1 MSNTTSP
8 RLVALDL
15 DGTLLNHQG
24 QVTPR
29 TRQAIAEAVARG
41 IVVLPATGRPLSNLP
56 PVVAQLTGIR
66 YAITSNGAAVWD
78 LGTDPMS
85 AVYSRYC
92 NATEHRTTEPVS
104 SSRGPCRWSWR
115 GRPLHFI
122 WNTPAR

>member
-56 PVVAQLTGIR
+56 PVVAQLTGSLPKKTKI
-66 YAITSNGAAVWD
+66 SG
-78 LGTDPMS
+78 MS
-85 AVYSRYC
+85 AI
-92 NATEHRTTEPVS
+92 ALKVS
-104 SSRGPCRWSWR
+104 
-115 GRPLHFI
+115 
-122 WNTPAR
+122 T

>member
-41 IVVLPATGRPLSNLP
+41 IVVLCYLN
-56 PVVAQLTGIR
+56 GI
-66 YAITSNGAAVWD
+66 
-78 LGTDPMS
+78 L
-85 AVYSRYC
+85 SRYL
-92 NATEHRTTEPVS
+92 N
-104 SSRGPCRWSWR
+104 G
-115 GRPLHFI
+115 L
-122 WNTPAR
+122 

>member
-41 IVVLPATGRPLSNLP
+41 IVVCPPPGGRCP
-56 PVVAQLTGIR
+56 IFR
-66 YAITSNGAAVWD
+66 
-78 LGTDPMS
+78 
-85 AVYSRYC
+85 R
-92 NATEHRTTEPVS
+92 
-104 SSRGPCRWSWR
+104 SW
-115 GRPLHFI
+115 PS
-122 WNTPAR
+122 

>member
-1 MSNTTSP
+1 M
-8 RLVALDL
+8 
-15 DGTLLNHQG
+15 
-24 QVTPR
+24 
-29 TRQAIAEAVARG
+29 
-41 IVVLPATGRPLSNLP
+41 
-56 PVVAQLTGIR
+56 AQLTGIR

-78 LGTDPMS
+78 LGTDPMR

-92 NATEHRTTEPVS
+92 NAAEHRTTEPVS